1 MHYEKANI
9 HNRMRPRAP
18 EEITG
23 HGAKLLEIC
32 HEVYAFDRIGDLYKD
47 FKEGIIKC
55 SYQDIEE
62 KIRSSKAQKMA
73 VLVSGDVGFFSMAK
87 RLDEKFRI
95 DFDVF
100 FTCGISSLQYLCSK
114 IKLSYEDVRAVS
126 LHGREGNLP
135 GSIAYNRYTCSDR
148 RG

>member
-1 MHYEKANI
+1 MQGAG
-9 HNRMRPRAP
+9 
-18 EEITG
+18 ITG

-47 FKEGIIKC
+47 SRGIIKC
-55 SYQDIEE
+55 SYQDIE
-62 KIRSSKAQKMA
+62 KIRSSKAQIA
-73 VLVSGDVGFFSMAK
+73 VLVSGDVGFQYGL

-135 GSIAYNRYTCSDR
+135 GVSHITGAFVLTGGANASKIKDLSKMACQ
-148 RG
+148 G